1 MSSTQPAPVK
11 KTLFTELSR
20 MLGLWMLF
28 IDPPEHPRLRKLVN
42 KGFSPAVMELLR
54 PQIDGTAARVGA

>member
-42 KGFSPAVMELLR
+42 KGFSPAVMEL
-54 PQIDGTAARVGA
+54 